1 MALFYQKEMSHLK
14 MYGTFKFLHC
24 RVGPFQKTLEYRTIR
39 DITAVL
45 GYQDTTDQISAL
57 GISKWD
63 SPSELKIWLLTT

>member
-1 MALFYQKEMSHLK
+1 MLNMN
-14 MYGTFKFLHC
+14 MYSLEC
-24 RVGPFQKTLEYRTIR
+24 IMLDSRVAPFQETLKYQPIR
-39 DITAVL
+39 DVMTVL